1 MNKNFHLAKD
11 ISNISNHIVK
21 ANAGV
26 PAFKTTF
33 RTRATTSNNIDKCLR
48 DTVIVNNGGFFNEV
62 SSRFE
67 PPVDG
72 FYFFSI
78 QSSFGPG
85 IALFELR
92 INSTVQA
99 TVYKNTMEEW
109 TPLSLSS
116 VEHLAVGDMVEF
128 YYRGTPYTAD
138 NSFLGTGYL
147 IG

>member
-11 ISNISNHIVK
+11 ISNIADHMVK
-21 ANAGV
+21 RNSGV

-33 RTRATTSNNIDKCLR
+33 RTQETSGTDIDKCLR
-48 DTVIVNNGGFFNEV
+48 DTVIFNNGEFFNEV

-67 PPVDG
+67 PPIDG

-85 IALFELR
+85 IALFQLQ
-92 INSTVQA
+92 INSSIQA
-99 TVYKNTMEEW
+99 TVYKNTLEEM
-109 TPLSLSS
+109 TPMSLTS
-116 VEHLAVGDMVEF
+116 VEHLAAGDIVEF
-128 YYRGTPYTAD
+128 YYRGAPYTAD
-138 NSFLGTGYL
+138 NSFIGSGYL

>member
-11 ISNISNHIVK
+11 ISNISGHIVK
-21 ANAGV
+21 GNYSV
-26 PAFKTTF
+26 PAFKTSF

-48 DTVIVNNGGFFNEV
+48 NVVTVNNGGFFNEV

-78 QSSFGPG
+78 QASFGPG

-92 INSTVQA
+92 INSTTQA
-99 TVYKNTMEEW
+99 TVYKNTMEEMS
-109 TPLSLSS
+109 PMSLTSI
-116 VEHLAVGDMVEF
+116 EHIAAGDLVEF
-128 YYRGTPYTAD
+128 YYRGTPHMAD

>member
-1 MNKNFHLAKD
+1 MTKNFHLAKD
-11 ISNISNHIVK
+11 ISNISDKIIK

-26 PAFKTTF
+26 PAFKTSF

-48 DTVIVNNGGFFNEV
+48 DVVTVNNGGFFNEV

-67 PPVDG
+67 SPVDG

-78 QSSFGPG
+78 QASFGPG

-92 INSTVQA
+92 INSTTQA
-99 TVYKNTMEEW
+99 TVYKNTMEEMS
-109 TPLSLSS
+109 PMSLTSIEHIAAGDL
-116 VEHLAVGDMVEF
+116 VEI
-128 YYRGTPYTAD
+128 YNRGTPHTAD
-138 NSFLGTGYL
+138 NSFIGCGNL

>member
-1 MNKNFHLAKD
+1 MTKNFTLAKD
-11 ISNISNHIVK
+11 VSDI
-21 ANAGV
+21 AGKIIKGNSSV

-33 RTRATTSNNIDKCLR
+33 RTQATSTDIDKCLR
-48 DTVIVNNGGFFNEV
+48 ETLVFNNGGFFNEV

-67 PPVDG
+67 TPVDG

-85 IALFELR
+85 VALFELR
-92 INSTVQA
+92 INSTSQA

-109 TPLSLSS
+109 TPLSLTS
-116 VEHLAVGDMVEF
+116 VEHLAAGDLVEF
-128 YYRGTPYTAD
+128 YYRGTPRTGD